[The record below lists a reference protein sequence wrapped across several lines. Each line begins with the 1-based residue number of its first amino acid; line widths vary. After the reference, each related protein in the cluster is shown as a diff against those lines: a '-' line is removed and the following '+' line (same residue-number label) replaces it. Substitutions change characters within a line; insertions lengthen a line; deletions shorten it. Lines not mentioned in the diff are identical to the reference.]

1 MKKLSSLI
9 IVFLVITSV
18 NSQTFSNGSPSRA
31 DLNISTKIPIPD
43 EFVGS
48 IYYNE
53 EFVPAKMKDGGNS
66 MDVFVRYNSLENAIE
81 VKLAK
86 NSNSINIMPRNK
98 NILYDV
104 DEYEIFLEEFTDSKG
119 KKVNGYFYDFYS
131 KDSIRFLGKPVIEVI
146 PGVSAI
152 SLYTDSKPR
161 KIEVQMRYFL
171 QESSGELHEFNL
183 NKKQIRNLLGQ
194 RYEVN
199 EYLKANRIADR
210 DDFLNLLQNVLRNNS
225 C

>member
-1 MKKLSSLI
+1 
-9 IVFLVITSV
+9 
-18 NSQTFSNGSPSRA
+18 
-31 DLNISTKIPIPD
+31 
-43 EFVGS
+43 
-48 IYYNE
+48 
-53 EFVPAKMKDGGNS
+53 
-66 MDVFVRYNSLENAIE
+66 
-81 VKLAK
+81 
-86 NSNSINIMPRNK
+86 
-98 NILYDV
+98 
-104 DEYEIFLEEFTDSKG
+104 
-119 KKVNGYFYDFYS
+119 
-131 KDSIRFLGKPVIEVI
+131 
-146 PGVSAI
+146 GVSAI
-152 SLYTDSKPR
+152 SSYTDSNPR